1 MLNMLC
7 TAQRASTRPWKCWR
21 RSTSEVRLPAVLSPP
36 TPLTIPLFAAET
48 RLVVVHGAGSF
59 GHFEAKEYGLAIGSQ
74 CDGGM
79 PLRHRI
85 GAALCRQAVTRLN
98 HMVVSALIDKGVP
111 AMGVSPFPTTTTYGS
126 GVAEKD
132 GSISHVQRLLERGYV
147 PVVHGD
153 FVFDQ
158 KRKFSILGGDAIL
171 ERVCADLKP
180 APSRAVFVTDVAGIY
195 DRPPGSPGEPRLLER
210 IRVDPRTGRA
220 LDTFETSELGHDVTV
235 TFSIPNPRFFPR
247 PQLTCLFAR
256 NHRAASRPRSPL
268 PRAS

>member
-1 MLNMLC
+1 MTKKNIPHALNKEGLDAAVEML
-7 TAQRASTRPWKCWR
+7 AREYKR
-21 RSTSEVRLPAVLSPP
+21 
-36 TPLTIPLFAAET
+36 ET

-59 GHFEAKEYGLAIGSQ
+59 GHFEAKEYGLAVGSQ
-74 CDGGM
+74 RDGDM

-220 LDTFETSELGHDVTV
+220 LDTFETSELGHDVTGGIAAKV
-235 TFSIPNPRFFPR
+235 AAA
-247 PQLTCLFAR
+247 AR
-256 NHRAASRPRSPL
+256 VVAKGRCPVFIVKVGSDAARRAIAGDTVELGTATQIVPW
-268 PRAS
+268 A